1 MVHLKI
7 LTVLSSLTRRMLQLV
22 SEVGL
27 KMYLT
32 LQAVL
37 EQLKEP
43 EKDTG
48 IILEELKK
56 EISTSQDKLQDEL
69 KMDIFT
75 GQELLRKDISA
86 RQEELK

>member
-1 MVHLKI
+1 MYLS
-7 LTVLSSLTRRMLQLV
+7 VLSSLTRRTLQLV
-22 SEVGL
+22 SEVRL
-27 KMYLT
+27 KMYLA

-37 EQLKEP
+37 EKLKEP

-69 KMDIFT
+69 KMDICT
-75 GQELLRKDISA
+75 CQKLLRKAISA